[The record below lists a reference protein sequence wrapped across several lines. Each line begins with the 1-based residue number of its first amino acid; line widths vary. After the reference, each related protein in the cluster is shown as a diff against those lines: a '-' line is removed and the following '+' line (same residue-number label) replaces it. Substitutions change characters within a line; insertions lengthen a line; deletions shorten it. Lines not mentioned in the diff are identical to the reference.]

1 MLNVTLPTR
10 RQIPKR
16 PLFTTAVI
24 PLLQLALSLGMPR
37 GAAAFSDQQAA
48 MLPAGLSTALTALN
62 PPQPHPALAK
72 GKFLVASR
80 RLGDPNFVETVILL
94 LAYDE
99 KGAMGVVI
107 NRPTEARLSTLLSE
121 VKGLQKRPDVVYLG
135 GPVGRSQ
142 MLILARSNGQV
153 EQSLRVFEDVY
164 TVAGQRMLE
173 QLIHEV
179 GARAKFRAYLGYAG
193 WGAGQLDFEVAQGG
207 WHVLPADAATVFNKP
222 SAEIW
227 PELIRRGEAQ
237 WVKRQTPNNQSK
249 KGTLWAHSMAKLQS
263 LPAARVVSARRQY
276 GSSSPKDRR
285 S

>member
-121 VKGLQKRPDVVYLG
+121 VNLG

-153 EQSLRVFEDVY
+153 EQSLHVFEDIY

-179 GARAKFRAYLGYAG
+179 GAQAKFRAYLGYAG

-249 KGTLWAHSMAKLQS
+249 KGTLWAHSMAKFQS

>member
-1 MLNVTLPTR
+1 MLNVTLQTR
-10 RQIPKR
+10 EQIPKR
-16 PLFTTAVI
+16 HLFTTAAI

-48 MLPAGLSTALTALN
+48 MLPAGLSTTLTALN

-121 VKGLQKRPDVVYLG
+121 VKELQKRTDVVYLG

-179 GARAKFRAYLGYAG
+179 GAQAKFRAYLGYAG
-193 WGAGQLDFEVAQGG
+193 WGAGQLDFEVTQGG

-237 WVKRQTPNNQSK
+237 WVKRQTPNPLLFFSVEPSVQLS
-249 KGTLWAHSMAKLQS
+249 G
-263 LPAARVVSARRQY
+263 R
-276 GSSSPKDRR
+276 
-285 S
+285 

>member
-1 MLNVTLPTR
+1 MGWRGRGGDSEPPANTFRAWGSPRSAALAVVRRKRSRNYCGSIVRWQRRYREIGKKRKKERERLFPCKRSRRFFYRTGRRHSMLNVTLQTR

-16 PLFTTAVI
+16 HLFTTAAI

-48 MLPAGLSTALTALN
+48 MLPAGLSTTLTALN

-99 KGAMGVVI
+99 KGTIGVVI

-121 VKGLQKRPDVVYLG
+121 VKELQKRTDVVYLG

-179 GARAKFRAYLGYAG
+179 GAQAKFRAYLGYAG
-193 WGAGQLDFEVAQGG
+193 WGAGQLDFE
-207 WHVLPADAATVFNKP
+207 
-222 SAEIW
+222 
-227 PELIRRGEAQ
+227 
-237 WVKRQTPNNQSK
+237 
-249 KGTLWAHSMAKLQS
+249 
-263 LPAARVVSARRQY
+263 
-276 GSSSPKDRR
+276 
-285 S
+285 